1 MSEPTDIKALDE
13 YLKGGSDISQ
23 RYRELG
29 REDVPPELDR
39 RVLAEARAAVAGE
52 GAKRS
57 RSWMRWS
64 APVAL
69 AASVVLVVTVVIE
82 SGVQDDASFANKPAL
97 AERKL
102 DTSEPDSAG
111 ALLTEESRLEEPA
124 QSPPFAPEPP
134 ASIAQQAASAAA
146 PAPAPAAAPPP
157 PSLAKAEAA
166 EKRAYNVAPEEVRV
180 DARAIRD
187 RQQESALP
195 VTAVAPPLASAEPQ
209 FAAAEQPVPSLPG
222 SVRPV
227 SARESVARTE
237 AEADSADV
245 GEVSVTGSRARRT
258 PGRTAGPRNTI
269 SGSTLRGQIGQ
280 AADTA
285 AQAEHPDP
293 DKWLE
298 EIRDLR
304 RKGKTADADREWQLF
319 LEAYPDFQ
327 VADDDIARKR

>member
-1 MSEPTDIKALDE
+1 MSDPTDIKELDE
-13 YLKGGSDISQ
+13 YLKGSSDISQ

-39 RVLAEARAAVAGE
+39 RVLDEARAAVAGG
-52 GAKRS
+52 GATRS

-82 SGVQDDASFANKPAL
+82 SGVQDDVSFANKPAA

-111 ALLTEESRLEEPA
+111 ALVSEESRLEEPA

-134 ASIAQQAASAAA
+134 ASIEPQAA
-146 PAPAPAAAPPP
+146 PAEAPAPPPAP
-157 PSLAKAEAA
+157 PSLAKAEAQ
-166 EKRAYNVAPEEVRV
+166 EKRAYNAAPEEVRV
-180 DARAIRD
+180 DAKALHD
-187 RQQESALP
+187 QSAATAP
-195 VTAVAPPLASAEPQ
+195 VAVVSPT
-209 FAAAEQPVPSLPG
+209 FAAQDSQIAAQQPTVPLPRTEPI
-222 SVRPV
+222 S
-227 SARESVARTE
+227 SRESVAANE
-237 AEADSADV
+237 AEADSADLS
-245 GEVSVTGSRARRT
+245 EVAVTGTRARRA
-258 PGRTAGPRNTI
+258 PGRTAGPRGTI
-269 SGSTLRGQIGQ
+269 SGSALSSEMRQQ
-280 AADTA
+280 AATAA

-304 RKGKTADADREWQLF
+304 RKGKGADADREWQSF
-319 LEAYPDFQ
+319 REAYPDFQ
-327 VADDDIARKR
+327 VADDDIARKP